1 MLAHQDSI
9 RAAIERIDMRLAET
23 LEQHASLL
31 KADQENRS
39 VIVDSPEKLGRS
51 KDEREA
57 TNLSDL
63 PRGND
68 IEKGVADQLINIDHA
83 AELYE
88 SVSEGVKNFKERVIA
103 FRQTLNEGEK
113 EEFMKRTNDALDLII
128 ANAELA
134 DQYSPEEL
142 KEIRD
147 SFTRDESLSF
157 FIAAVEEGVLGQ
169 MLLESDHA
177 GAGAVTSGI
186 EIQHRN
192 E

>member
-1 MLAHQDSI
+1 MKESSKWWGILLVSVSCVWLTTHSTREASLLGREVLENQESMLAHQDSI

-88 SVSEGVKNFKERVIA
+88 SVSEGVKNFKERRVNKIS
-103 FRQTLNEGEK
+103 TLPRSYYKNIFS
-113 EEFMKRTNDALDLII
+113 FMLIF
-128 ANAELA
+128 
-134 DQYSPEEL
+134 
-142 KEIRD
+142 K
-147 SFTRDESLSF
+147 
-157 FIAAVEEGVLGQ
+157 
-169 MLLESDHA
+169 LL
-177 GAGAVTSGI
+177 
-186 EIQHRN
+186 
-192 E
+192 